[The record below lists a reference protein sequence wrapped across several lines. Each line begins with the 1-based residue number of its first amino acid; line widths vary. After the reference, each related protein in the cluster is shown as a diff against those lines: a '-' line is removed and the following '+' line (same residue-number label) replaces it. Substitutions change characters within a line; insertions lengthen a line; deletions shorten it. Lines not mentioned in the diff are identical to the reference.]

1 MDMNHT
7 KILKRAFSI
16 TWNYRALWVFGILLA
31 LTLTHGSWNGGGNS
45 GGNMNGNNYNGGQGF
60 SFQWPGF
67 NTPAINTIISIG
79 IALICIIFLLCVV
92 AAIVRYVS
100 EVSLM
105 RMVDA
110 NEETGEK
117 TNVRGG
123 FRLGWSRR
131 AWRLFLIDLLVGVVG
146 FIVVLLSMVVAAAP
160 LLVWL
165 VNSQPLRILGTVV
178 AIGMIFLVILLF
190 IAIGLAL
197 SVVMQFI
204 RRAAALE
211 DLGVF
216 DSFRRGFAL
225 VRQRLGDIAIM
236 ALILFTIGMAWIVAM
251 IPVVILLLLAAVVL
265 GGLPGL
271 FAGFIASLF
280 THGAVPYVI
289 GGLVGLPIFLLV
301 IIAPTAFLNGL
312 METYKSSA
320 WTLTYREVLALN
332 GGSLKPKPVAP
343 LPEEPADS
351 QPGENMLGD
360 IPGNVVSIEK

>member
-1 MDMNHT
+1 MNHT

-16 TWNYRALWVFGILLA
+16 TLNYRALWVFGVLLA
-31 LTLTHGSWNGGGNS
+31 LTLAHGSGGGGGGGNS
-45 GGNMNGNNYNGGQGF
+45 GVNINNKIFNGGQGF
-60 SFQWPGF
+60 PFQWPSF
-67 NTPAINTIISIG
+67 SIPAVNTLISLA
-79 IALICIIFLLCVV
+79 IALICVIFLMAAI

-105 RMVDA
+105 RMVDSH
-110 NEETGEK
+110 EETGEK

-131 AWRLFLIDLLVGVVG
+131 AGRLFLLDLLVGVVG
-146 FIVVLLSMVVAAAP
+146 FIAVLLLLLVAAAP

-178 AIGMIFLVILLF
+178 SIGMFFLVILLF
-190 IAIGLAL
+190 IIIGIVL
-197 SVVMQFI
+197 SVVMEFI
-204 RRAAALE
+204 RRAVVLE

-225 VRQRLGDIAIM
+225 VRQRLGDIVLM
-236 ALILFTIGMAWIVAM
+236 ALILFAIGLAWIVVM
-251 IPVVILLLLAAVVL
+251 IPVIILLLLAAVVL

-271 FAGFIASLF
+271 LAGFITSLF
-280 THGAVPYVI
+280 AQGAMPYIV

-301 IIAPTAFLNGL
+301 IIAPSTFLNGL
-312 METYKSSA
+312 METFKSST

-332 GGSLKPKPVAP
+332 GGGLKPEVLAP
-343 LPEEPADS
+343 QLEEPADD
-351 QPGENMLGD
+351 QPKPPEAEAAVQ
-360 IPGNVVSIEK
+360 P